1 MVKSHIKLISREV
14 LPALVVIMII
24 AFIVQVK
31 FSNPASMP
39 FWASMLLLAWLNR
52 DPNRNIPLEPLS
64 VIAPVDGRITAVEEA
79 MMPLIARPGLK
90 IALRRNFLQV
100 FRIFS
105 PTEGKIHAICIIPVS
120 GKFPWLNRFF
130 GAIAVWIKT
139 DEKDDVLFLVKS
151 IRIIGRSRIYAQ
163 TGARVGKGQR
173 MGYCPFA
180 FSYEVYMP
188 LNSRLLVKPKQ
199 KVTAVVSEI
208 AEFVHKH

>member
-1 MVKSHIKLISREV
+1 M
-14 LPALVVIMII
+14 PALVILMFI

-31 FSNPASMP
+31 FSNPASLP
-39 FWASMLLLAWLNR
+39 FWTGILLLAWLNR

-64 VIAPVDGRITAVEEA
+64 VIAPVDGRITAIEEA
-79 MMPLIARPGLK
+79 MMPLIARTGIK
-90 IALRRNFLQV
+90 IAISKHFLQV

-105 PTEGKIHAICIIPVS
+105 PTEGKIQAICIIPVM

-151 IRIIGRSRIYAQ
+151 IRLIGRSRIYAQ

-173 MGYCPFA
+173 IGYCPFA

-188 LNSRLLVKPKQ
+188 LNSRLLVQPKQ
-199 KVTAVVSEI
+199 KVRAVSSEI
-208 AEFVHKH
+208 AEFVHKK